1 MKFLLGIAAIALV
14 MVSACGNSVSSESK
28 VTESAHAY
36 HHSDTPEKF
45 EDSLKEC
52 FISKHLDSYRV
63 EFDVIKAQCFETEL
77 AKCEG
82 DAACETQFRA
92 ATQELMT
99 HATGVDCDSGYC
111 SVLY

>member
-1 MKFLLGIAAIALV
+1 MKFLLGVAAIALV
-14 MVSACGNSVSSESK
+14 MVSACGNSVSSDAR
-28 VTESAHAY
+28 VTEAAHVY
-36 HHSDTPEKF
+36 QHSNTPEKIK
-45 EDSLKEC
+45 DSLKEC
-52 FISKHLDSYRV
+52 FISKHLDSYRIKF
-63 EFDVIKAQCFETEL
+63 EEIKAQCFEAEL

-82 DAACETQFRA
+82 DAACETKSKA